1 MTSPTRPLS
10 IRLTTADIE
19 QLFERAKRISGT
31 PTGVARE
38 LILSG
43 LSDGDPYAQAQR
55 LLKIE
60 RRLAVVSQDLS
71 ATNQSILA
79 HQRTSDRIEAMF
91 EELLQALSD
100 TPEEGHSHAAYN
112 G

>member
-10 IRLTTADIE
+10 IRLSTDDIA
-19 QLFERAKRISGT
+19 QLTERAKRISGT

-43 LSDGDPYAQAQR
+43 LSDGDPFAQSRR

-60 RRLAVVSQDLS
+60 RRLAVLSQDLA
-71 ATNQSILA
+71 ATNQTVLA
-79 HQRTSDRIEAMF
+79 HQHTSARIETMF
-91 EELLQALSD
+91 EELLRALSGISED
-100 TPEEGHSHAAYN
+100 GQSHAA
-112 G
+112 